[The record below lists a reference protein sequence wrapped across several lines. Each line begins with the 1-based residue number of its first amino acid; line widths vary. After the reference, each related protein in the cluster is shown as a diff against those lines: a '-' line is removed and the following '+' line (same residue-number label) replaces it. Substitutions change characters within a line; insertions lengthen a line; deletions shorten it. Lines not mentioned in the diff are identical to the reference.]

1 MLKNRGGLAIAEDGE
16 VKASLALPIAGLMCE
31 TDAVQTEDRLIE
43 MKVMAKHMG
52 CTHGI
57 DPFMTLAF
65 TALPVIPEVRIL
77 TQGMFDV
84 KSQSYVPAVFD

>member
-1 MLKNRGGLAIAEDGE
+1 MIMTNQVTIDK
-16 VKASLALPIAGLMCE
+16 
-31 TDAVQTEDRLIE
+31 LIE
-43 MKVMAKHMG
+43 MKVMAKYMG

-65 TALPVIPEVRIL
+65 TALPVIPKLRIL

-84 KSQSYVPAVFD
+84 PSQSYVPEVFD